1 MLVSMVISYGINYRY
16 VNLTL
21 FVNVSIAITNR

>member
-1 MLVSMVISYGINYRY
+1 MLVSMVISYGISYRY

-21 FVNVSIAITNR
+21 FVSISIAVTNR